1 MDGKSILPSVICR
14 RAKKIYA
21 IGGRRAADPFDS
33 TMRGCDNLLESPV
46 MNDQEINRAVQ
57 YVTASTSYGRDTVAD
72 ILKTGLGELS
82 ELAVQSTREFER
94 DALLE
99 YVSQW
104 TIKRT
109 GQPEPL
115 VREVLGCAGR
125 WLDEVYEE
133 VSKRHPE
140 SPGLPPPDDEEG
152 AEPV

>member
-1 MDGKSILPSVICR
+1 
-14 RAKKIYA
+14 
-21 IGGRRAADPFDS
+21 
-33 TMRGCDNLLESPV
+33 

-57 YVTASTSYGRDTVAD
+57 YVTASTSYGRETVAT
-72 ILKTGLGELS
+72 ILKTGLGEFS
-82 ELAVQSTREFER
+82 ELAVQSTRQFER

-125 WLDEVYEE
+125 WLDEMYEE
-133 VSKRHPE
+133 VTGRQPQL
-140 SPGLPPPDDEEG
+140 PDPPPDDDRG

>member
-1 MDGKSILPSVICR
+1 MI
-14 RAKKIYA
+14 
-21 IGGRRAADPFDS
+21 
-33 TMRGCDNLLESPV
+33 T
-46 MNDQEINRAVQ
+46 DQELNRAVQ
-57 YVTASTSYGRDTVAD
+57 YVIASTSYARETVAD
-72 ILKTGLGELS
+72 ILHTGLGELS
-82 ELAVQSTREFER
+82 AMATHSSRQFER
-94 DALLE
+94 EALLE

-133 VSKRHPE
+133 IVKHEMDVQGRS
-140 SPGLPPPDDEEG
+140 SNDDED

>member
-1 MDGKSILPSVICR
+1 M
-14 RAKKIYA
+14 
-21 IGGRRAADPFDS
+21 
-33 TMRGCDNLLESPV
+33 TN
-46 MNDQEINRAVQ
+46 QEINRAVQ

-72 ILKTGLGELS
+72 ILQTGLRELAD
-82 ELAVQSTREFER
+82 LAVQSTQQFER
-94 DALLE
+94 EALLE

-133 VSKRHPE
+133 IAKQQSEVLESSSKD
-140 SPGLPPPDDEEG
+140 DDESESG
-152 AEPV
+152 